1 MNKLLIEFMKENE
14 LDEKLNFKKAA
25 EKQMAFV
32 RDKIGMHL
40 THSPIFVLSTHM
52 SKSCLLPVYG
62 LKLTNGI
69 EIIMRENFYGWVIS
83 IRSPFIIEK
92 LPKFCYG
99 DYLCK
104 SDYSAD
110 IATCYCEGFNDSWVY
125 KFKNENFNYSTF
137 RVYEDYDL
145 YTLIYLLNNLNG
157 ETVKDET
164 SSPNIIK
171 TCIEQTLKNHPS
183 CERIY
188 DVFPHSFFKASD
200 YDFCEKN
207 NIEKMWLDSEVNEEE
222 DIMMFA
228 TRVSQFEELRV
239 LFFDELHKIIWGEN
253 FK

>member
-1 MNKLLIEFMKENE
+1 MNKLLIEFMRENE
-14 LDEKLNFKKAA
+14 LDEKLIWKKAA
-25 EKQMAFV
+25 EKQMSFV
-32 RDKIGMHL
+32 RNKIGAHL
-40 THSPIFVLSTHM
+40 THSPIFVFSTHM

-69 EIIMRENFYGWVIS
+69 ELIMRENFFGWVIS

-104 SDYSAD
+104 GDYSAD

-157 ETVKDET
+157 EMVKDKT
-164 SSPNIIK
+164 SSLTIIK
-171 TCIEQTLKNHPS
+171 TCIEEIFKHHTS

-188 DVFPHSFFKASD
+188 DIFPRSFFKATD
-200 YDFCEKN
+200 YEFCEKN
-207 NIEKMWLDSEVNEEE
+207 NIEKMWLDSDVTEEE
-222 DIMMFA
+222 DVMVFA
-228 TRVSQFEELRV
+228 TRISQFEELRV
-239 LFFDELHKIIWGEN
+239 LFFDELNKIIWGEN